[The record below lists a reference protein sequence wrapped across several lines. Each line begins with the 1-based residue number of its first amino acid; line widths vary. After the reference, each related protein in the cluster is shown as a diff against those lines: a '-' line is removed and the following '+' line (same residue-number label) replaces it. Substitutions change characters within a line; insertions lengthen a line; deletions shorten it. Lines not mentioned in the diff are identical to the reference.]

1 MDSIKAI
8 DKRINQ
14 LNRLKAT
21 ILELLPNGPSR
32 RRKAYE
38 NLSNGPVP
46 RAKRI
51 LSANARARISAAQKT
66 RWLKWKKANAK

>member
-14 LNRLKAT
+14 LNRLKTT
-21 ILELLPNGPSR
+21 ILELLPNGPAR
-32 RRKAYE
+32 RRKGHE

-46 RAKRI
+46 RAKRV
-51 LSANARARISAAQKT
+51 LSAAGRARISAVQKA
-66 RWLKWKKANAK
+66 RWSKWKKANAK